1 MEGGLA
7 SAYNLLYAILT
18 SGITIMGRL
27 TEILRLAQQRARD
40 MALAYEGALTPLET
54 WEVLQHAPGA
64 RLIDIRSR
72 AELDWV
78 GRIPGAIEIEWLTYP
93 GKQLNPHFL
102 LELKHAVDHES
113 LLLFVCR
120 SGGRSNTAAVAAT
133 AAGFPD
139 CYNVLEGFEGDKDA
153 NSRRGSTGGWRK
165 AGLPWSQS

>member
-1 MEGGLA
+1 
-7 SAYNLLYAILT
+7 
-18 SGITIMGRL
+18 MGRL

-40 MALAYEGALTPLET
+40 LTLTYEGALTPLET

-78 GRIPGAIEIEWLTYP
+78 GRIPNSVEIEWQTYP

-102 LELKHAVDHES
+102 TELKHAVDREA
-113 LLLFVCR
+113 LLLFICR
-120 SGGRSNTAAVAAT
+120 SGSRSNAAAKAAT
-133 AAGFPD
+133 DAGFVD

-153 NSRRGSTGGWRK
+153 NNRRNSIGGWRK